1 MGSVRIP
8 RQSAPLLRHG
18 PLALHQE
25 RLRRGAPDRF
35 GAAGKAVT
43 SAWSRAPL
51 LSDVLDPKHNA
62 FSVLRLIMALAVLV
76 SHAVFLATGSFLA
89 EPLVT
94 TTGYSLGQYG
104 VQGFFIL
111 SGILVTQSLVT
122 RGDLW
127 DYGRARA
134 LRIFPALIVCV
145 AVSVLIVGPAL
156 SMLDARA
163 YFASSG
169 VALYVAKTLSLSTGS
184 AHLPGLFMTNP
195 AVGVVNQSLW
205 TLKYEVA
212 CYLLLGGFAA
222 LVWRATQR
230 RLAVTIAVA
239 AWIALMVAARPGLTQ
254 GGNFF
259 ETLSYFTLFFGTG
272 AVAFMLRH
280 KIRLCWPPVVGFGL
294 LFAACIGSDW
304 AEISSAL
311 FLGYGL
317 LWVATL
323 SFGSLR
329 AYANH
334 NDYSYGTYIY
344 SYPVTQA
351 VLVMWPNVNLLA
363 LIATVSGVTL
373 MLAFLS
379 WEFVERPALS
389 LVRGWRKKQLERRI
403 AVSVVDAGSD
413 AAETIPNDGSLQPWV
428 AAQRSVYVPKAAS
441 MMADRQAMSPAN
453 SLRLRGRIAGIAKA
467 TAGTRHLS

>member
-1 MGSVRIP
+1 MTNV
-8 RQSAPLLRHG
+8 
-18 PLALHQE
+18 
-25 RLRRGAPDRF
+25 
-35 GAAGKAVT
+35 
-43 SAWSRAPL
+43 WSRAPL
-51 LSDVLDPKHNA
+51 LSDVLDPKHNG

-94 TTGYSLGQYG
+94 STGYSLGQYG

-145 AVSVLIVGPAL
+145 AVTVLIVGPAL
-156 SMLDARA
+156 STLGGRA
-163 YFASSG
+163 YFTSSG

-195 AVGVVNQSLW
+195 AAGVVNQSLW

-212 CYLLLGGFAA
+212 CYLLLGGLAA
-222 LVWRATQR
+222 LIWRTTQR
-230 RLAVTIAVA
+230 KLAVTLAVA
-239 AWIALMVAARPGLTQ
+239 AWMALMVTARPGLTQ

-259 ETLSYFTLFFGTG
+259 ETLSYFALFFGTG
-272 AVAFMLRH
+272 AVAFLLRN
-280 KIRLCWPPVVGFGL
+280 KLRLCWPPVVGFGL
-294 LFAACIGSDW
+294 LFAAFIGTDW

-323 SFGSLR
+323 SFGGLR
-329 AYANH
+329 GYANH

-344 SYPVTQA
+344 SYPVTQV
-351 VLVMWPNVNLLA
+351 VLVVWPNLNLLT
-363 LIATVSGVTL
+363 LITTVSGVTL

-389 LVRGWRKKQLERRI
+389 LVRGWRKRQVERRI
-403 AVSVVDAGSD
+403 TVPVVDAGSD
-413 AAETIPNDGSLQPWV
+413 ADAAIANDGLLQIRVTPP
-428 AAQRSVYVPKAAS
+428 RSINVPKAAS
-441 MMADRQAMSPAN
+441 VMADPHVKSPAD
-453 SLRLRGRIAGIAKA
+453 SVRLQGRIARIAEA
-467 TAGTRHLS
+467 TAGAGLLR